1 MAEGDELTDEALAR
15 LVQQGDTERFGDL
28 VARYEPKLLR
38 YGRKFLAGREDIQ
51 DIVQDVFLKAYT
63 NIRGFDP
70 ARSFSSWIYRIAHN
84 AFVNQLRSRAKAPY
98 LLGDADAFIAH
109 PSYEEPAIAERDTAI
124 IREAVQAG
132 LDALPP
138 LYHEVLI
145 LYYLEEL
152 SYKDIAD
159 VLQVPVGTVGIRIS
173 RGKELLRRDLPA
185 HLQTLV

>member
-1 MAEGDELTDEALAR
+1 MEEGHVPDEALAR

-38 YGRKFLAGREDIQ
+38 YGHKFLSGREDIQ

-70 ARSFSSWIYRIAHN
+70 TRSFSSWIYRIAHN
-84 AFVNQLRSRAKAPY
+84 AFVNQLRSQGKAPY
-98 LLGDADAFIAH
+98 LLGDADALIAH
-109 PSYEEPAIAERDTAI
+109 PSYEEPAIAEHDVAL
-124 IREAVQAG
+124 IREAVQTG
-132 LDALPP
+132 LDELPQT
-138 LYHEVLI
+138 YREVLI

-159 VLQVPVGTVGIRIS
+159 VLQVPVGTVGIRLS
-173 RGKELLRRDLPA
+173 RGKELLKRGLPA